1 MNRKRIAQALLVVG
15 LGAAVFFGYPVVQNY
30 LVAKRNGFLDPV
42 EREGYAPTTQGNL
55 KAIHTALMLYA
66 DSEGQFPEGSGWMD
80 AIENRLQTNKLK
92 AGEGL
97 KKLRSPRFS
106 GDSEYGYA
114 LNPAC
119 AAKYPGDIREP
130 NKTILVFDTEESKK
144 NASADPSSGLKGGLG
159 ITVSGDVVELPK

>member
-1 MNRKRIAQALLVVG
+1 MNRKRIAQVLLVVG

-42 EREGYAPTTQGNL
+42 KREGYAPTTQGNL

-66 DSEGQFPEGSGWMD
+66 DSEGQFPAGSGWMD

-97 KKLRSPRFS
+97 KKLKSPRFT
-106 GDSEYGYA
+106 GYDEYGYA
-114 LNPAC
+114 LNTLC
-119 AAKYPGDIREP
+119 AGKYPGDVTDP
-130 NKTILVFDTEESKK
+130 TKTLLVFDTEESKK
-144 NASADPSSGLKGGLG
+144 NASAAPGTGLKGGFG
-159 ITVSGDVVELPK
+159 ITVSGDIVELPK